1 MKSQSQKSAGAQLTN
16 EIDNA
21 VCDTERAC
29 GFHTASNV
37 LDRCLELLL
46 AVGLAARDLLLH
58 LAEVLLGQASEA
70 SHEGLANERLRCVQ
84 VALLRDLDLQLAAS
98 KLQVHQLL
106 NTGSLARGRDGL
118 VLGDDIAT
126 SDAEIDSA
134 LSDECG
140 NVGSGEEDEG
150 QRQVLDQGNVEA
162 VVAVELD
169 VGAGEQLNAGLIET
183 ALLRDREEQAVV
195 QAADEVSQGGQ
206 GATEAAR
213 HGAILVHAGSL
224 SHGGRC
230 GGGGGEDG
238 VEVEVL
244 RRTN

>member
-1 MKSQSQKSAGAQLTN
+1 M
-16 EIDNA
+16 
-21 VCDTERAC
+21 
-29 GFHTASNV
+29 
-37 LDRCLELLL
+37 
-46 AVGLAARDLLLH
+46 
-58 LAEVLLGQASEA
+58 
-70 SHEGLANERLRCVQ
+70 Q
-84 VALLRDLDLQLAAS
+84 VALLGDLDLQLAAS

-106 NTGSLARGRDGL
+106 DTRSLARRSDSL

-150 QRQVLDQGNVEA
+150 QRKVLDQGNVEA
-162 VVAVELD
+162 VMAVELD
-169 VGAGEQLNAGLIET
+169 VGAGEELNAGLIET
-183 ALLRDREEQAVV
+183 ALLRDREEQTVV

-230 GGGGGEDG
+230 GGDGGEDG
-238 VEVEVL
+238 VEVEVEVV